1 MSSFSWK
8 QKWTAIT
15 PKPFAF
21 ISILSSTYII
31 QHVLKSRK
39 RRSEVFH
46 RLLLGLSLCDLFA
59 STSFFLGTWPIPV
72 GTKGVYLASGNKA
85 TCDAQGFFQQ
95 FFGVAPPLYNGSL
108 AVYYFLIIR
117 YGWKNG
123 NPKLKVA
130 EKLLHAVPLLY
141 ATITAVIG
149 SALDMYRSSNLW
161 CWVAGQYQITRMI
174 FLYGPVWL
182 SFIVTSFCMIKIY
195 CEVRAQ
201 EAKTKKYNSS
211 VTSAGRSDLP
221 QRTDHS
227 RRFANQAMRVKSIC
241 VYCIVYHLHPSSRIF
256 FNVLVYLRPKYL
268 KFKKR
273 HADKNMC
280 QLILLGCGCSG
291 ERAMR
296 MSVFHI
302 SGRSST
308 ANFSRFNGKSS
319 VSKVEVE
326 GIEEIMEEDEDE
338 PNEPNE
344 IDANQLNEEQA

>member
-1 MSSFSWK
+1 M
-8 QKWTAIT
+8 
-15 PKPFAF
+15 
-21 ISILSSTYII
+21 
-31 QHVLKSRK
+31 
-39 RRSEVFH
+39 
-46 RLLLGLSLCDLFA
+46 
-59 STSFFLGTWPIPV
+59 GTWPIPA

-161 CWVAGQYQITRMI
+161 CWVAGQYQVTRMI

-211 VTSAGRSDLP
+211 VTSAGRSDLN

-227 RRFANQAMRVKSIC
+227 RRFANQAMFYVLSFWITWLFPTCTRVSQFITGG
-241 VYCIVYHLHPSSRIF
+241 SSPFVFIALFTIFIPLQGF

-291 ERAMR
+291 EKAMR
-296 MSVFHI
+296 MTVFHI
-302 SGRSST
+302 RVDPPQLISQDSMARVLCQRLKLKVLKISWRKMRMSLTRSLMKLMQT
-308 ANFSRFNGKSS
+308 SS
-319 VSKVEVE
+319 MRNKV
-326 GIEEIMEEDEDE
+326 
-338 PNEPNE
+338 PN
-344 IDANQLNEEQA
+344 